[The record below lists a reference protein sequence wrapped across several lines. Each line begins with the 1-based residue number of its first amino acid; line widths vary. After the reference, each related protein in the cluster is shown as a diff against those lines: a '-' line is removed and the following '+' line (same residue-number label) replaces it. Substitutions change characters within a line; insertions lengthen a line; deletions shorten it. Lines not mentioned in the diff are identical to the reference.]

1 MLTLKKNKGLFMHRI
16 YLYMFSILCFLI
28 TLPAAAGVSDT
39 VSALLAASNSLVI
52 QLLLAMALGLLLSL
66 TPCIY
71 PMIPITVGILQ
82 AQTGSSVWQNALR
95 AGAYSC
101 GIATTFALLGLLSAF
116 TGTLFGSFMAS
127 PFVIVPMVLLL
138 GYLTGAML
146 GLYEMYIP
154 RVFQQ
159 QQTGK
164 GGSLLAAFSFG
175 AASGTVASPCLSP
188 GLVLLLSI
196 VSTTGNLVSGFALL
210 FAFGVG
216 LSIPLMIIGTFS
228 GSLNVLPRA
237 GMWMVYV
244 KQLFGLLM
252 IGIILYLLKPLVSKE
267 YLYVMGAVT
276 YAAVGIALL
285 LKQYVSYKKINF
297 DGQTLIAILS
307 ILVSAFLLYMPHRA
321 AVDDNGIRIAWCTN
335 YPEAHAQA
343 LAEKKNILIDVNAP
357 YCTICTAIEGKFFCE
372 ENVCNALGNCV
383 PVKINGADTSL
394 EAHEELKKK
403 YKIIGAPT
411 LLLINPETDEEL
423 ARWGSELY
431 DASIEE
437 FVEQLKRY

>member
-1 MLTLKKNKGLFMHRI
+1 MHLIYISTMSFLCSCIITTNASAASVSNTL
-16 YLYMFSILCFLI
+16 S
-28 TLPAAAGVSDT
+28 T
-39 VSALLAASNSLVI
+39 LLASSDSLLI
-52 QLLLAMALGLLLSL
+52 QIVLAMVLGFFLSL

-82 AQTGSSVWQNALR
+82 AQTGNSVLQNALR

-101 GIATTFALLGLLSAF
+101 GIATTFALLGLLCAF

-127 PFVIVPMVLLL
+127 PVVIVPMVLML

-146 GLYEMYIP
+146 GLYDMYIP
-154 RVFQQ
+154 RVLQHQ
-159 QQTGK
+159 NTST

-175 AASGTVASPCLSP
+175 AVSGTIASPCLSP

-196 VSTTGNLVSGFALL
+196 VSTSGNMLSGFALL

-228 GSLNVLPRA
+228 GSLKVLPRA

-252 IGIILYLLKPLVSKE
+252 IGICLYLLKPLVSLDHL
-267 YLYVMGAVT
+267 YLLGAIA
-276 YAAVGIALL
+276 YAVAGICLL
-285 LKQYVSYKKINF
+285 TKQYLSYKKIPIN
-297 DGQTLIAILS
+297 GQTAVGIVS
-307 ILVSAFLLYMPHRA
+307 IIIGGALLLMPRTQEAHA
-321 AVDDNGIRIAWCTN
+321 HEGIRIAWCTN
-335 YPEAHAQA
+335 YTDAHTQA
-343 LAEKKNILIDVNAP
+343 VAEKKNILIDVNAP
-357 YCTICTAIEGKFFCE
+357 YCTICSAIEGKFFCE
-372 ENVCNALGNCV
+372 KSVCSALGNCI
-383 PVKINGADTSL
+383 PVQINGADNSI

-403 YKIIGAPT
+403 YKIVGAPT
-411 LLLINPETDEEL
+411 LLLINPETGEEI

-431 DASIEE
+431 DATIEE
-437 FVEQLKRY
+437 FVDQLNRY

>member
-1 MLTLKKNKGLFMHRI
+1 MHPI
-16 YLYMFSILCFLI
+16 YLSVASLLCSCI
-28 TLPAAAGVSDT
+28 TTTAHAASASNT
-39 VSALLAASNSLVI
+39 LSALLAASDSIFVQI
-52 QLLLAMALGLLLSL
+52 ALAMVLGLFLSL

-82 AQTGSSVWQNALR
+82 AQTGNSVLQNALR

-101 GIATTFALLGLLSAF
+101 GIATTFALLGMLSAF

-127 PFVIVPMVLLL
+127 PFVIIPMVLML

-146 GLYEMYIP
+146 GLYDMYIP
-154 RVFQQ
+154 RALQQ
-159 QQTGK
+159 ANSNK

-175 AASGTVASPCLSP
+175 AASGTIASPCLSP

-196 VSTTGNLVSGFALL
+196 VSTSGNLLSGFALL
-210 FAFGVG
+210 FSFGVG

-252 IGIILYLLKPLVSKE
+252 IGICLYLLKPLVAIDH
-267 YLYVMGAVT
+267 LYAIG
-276 YAAVGIALL
+276 ALL
-285 LKQYVSYKKINF
+285 YAGAGVGLLTKLYLSYKKIPLN
-297 DGQTLIAILS
+297 GQTIVGIIS
-307 ILVSAFLLYMPHRA
+307 IIIGGALLLMPRYQEAHA
-321 AVDDNGIRIAWCTN
+321 HDGIRIAWCTN
-335 YPEAHAQA
+335 YTDAHTQA
-343 LAEKKNILIDVNAP
+343 ITEKKNVLIDVNAP
-357 YCTICTAIEGKFFCE
+357 YCTICSAIEGKFFCE
-372 ENVCNALGNCV
+372 ESVCSALGNCV
-383 PVKINGADTSL
+383 PVQINGADNSV

-403 YKIIGAPT
+403 YKIVGAPT
-411 LLLINPETDEEL
+411 LLLINPDTGKEI

-431 DASIEE
+431 DATVEE
-437 FVEQLKRY
+437 FVDQLNKY

>member
-1 MLTLKKNKGLFMHRI
+1 MLRIFFLKN
-16 YLYMFSILCFLI
+16 FSKFLI
-28 TLPAAAGVSDT
+28 LGLLITMPAAAGVSDT

-127 PFVIVPMVLLL
+127 PFVIVPMVVLL

-146 GLYEMYIP
+146 GLYEMHIP
-154 RVFQQ
+154 RAFQQ
-159 QQTGK
+159 QQSGK

-228 GSLNVLPRA
+228 GSLSVLPRA

-252 IGIILYLLKPLVSKE
+252 IGIIFYLLKSLIAIEKL
-267 YLYVMGAVT
+267 YLMAAIT
-276 YAAVGIALL
+276 YAAVGVALL
-285 LKQYVSYKKINF
+285 IKQYASYKKISFN
-297 DGQTLIAILS
+297 GQTLIGILS
-307 ILVSAFLLYMPHRA
+307 ILIGAFLLYMPHRA
-321 AVDDNGIRIAWCTN
+321 AMGNNNGIRIAWCTN

-383 PVKINGADTSL
+383 PVKINGADSSIT
-394 EAHEELKKK
+394 AHEELKKK

-411 LLLINPETDEEL
+411 LLLINPETGEEL

-431 DASIEE
+431 DASVEE
-437 FVEQLKRY
+437 FAEQLKRY

>member
-1 MLTLKKNKGLFMHRI
+1 MMHR
-16 YLYMFSILCFLI
+16 LSLFWLSTLCLLI
-28 TLPAAAGVSDT
+28 TTTASAASVSNT
-39 VSALLAASNSLVI
+39 VSALLAATDSFTI

-82 AQTGSSVWQNALR
+82 AQQGSSVWQNAAR

-101 GIATTFALLGLLSAF
+101 GVATTFALLGLLSAF
-116 TGTLFGSFMAS
+116 TGTLFGSLMAS
-127 PFVIVPMVLLL
+127 PWVIIPMVLLL

-154 RVFQQ
+154 RMLQNQ
-159 QQTGK
+159 NANK
-164 GGSLLAAFSFG
+164 GSSLLAAFSFG

-196 VSTTGNLVSGFALL
+196 VSTSGNLFSGFALL

-228 GSLNVLPRA
+228 GSLHVLPRA

-252 IGIILYLLKPLVSKE
+252 IGIILYLLKSLVAIE
-267 YLYVMGAVT
+267 RLYLIGTIT
-276 YAAVGIALL
+276 YAIVGIALL
-285 LKQYVSYKKINF
+285 VKQYATYKKVSFN
-297 DGQTLIAILS
+297 GETLIGIIS
-307 ILVSAFLLYMPHRA
+307 IIIGLVLFWLPQREALQ
-321 AVDDNGIRIAWCTN
+321 DTGIRIAWCNN
-335 YPEAHAQA
+335 YTEAHAQA
-343 LAEKKNILIDVNAP
+343 LAENKKILVDVNTP
-357 YCTICTAIEGKFFCE
+357 LCTICTAIEGKFFCE

-383 PVKINGADTSL
+383 PVKINGADTSI

-411 LLLINPETDEEL
+411 LLLIDPATGKEL

-431 DASIEE
+431 DATLEE
-437 FVEQLKRY
+437 FVDQLSQY

>member
-1 MLTLKKNKGLFMHRI
+1 MHCIYFFMLSLFC
-16 YLYMFSILCFLI
+16 LLVTTDANASI
-28 TLPAAAGVSDT
+28 SDT
-39 VSALLAASNSLVI
+39 ISALLAGSNSLII

-82 AQTGSSVWQNALR
+82 AHTGNSVWHNALR

-127 PFVIVPMVLLL
+127 PFVIIPMVLLL

-154 RVFQQ
+154 RAFQQ
-159 QQTGK
+159 QNTGK
-164 GGSLLAAFSFG
+164 SGSLLAAFSFG

-252 IGIILYLLKPLVSKE
+252 IGIIFYLLKPLVSTNML
-267 YLYVMGAVT
+267 YLVGAIT
-276 YAAVGIALL
+276 YAAVGIMLL
-285 LKQYVSYKKINF
+285 LKQYVNYKRINF
-297 DGQTLIAILS
+297 NGQTLIGVIS
-307 ILVSAFLLYMPHRA
+307 IIIGLCLMIIPQRA
-321 AVDDNGIRIAWCTN
+321 AVDDRNGIRIAWCTN

-372 ENVCNALGNCV
+372 EDVCTALGNCV
-383 PVKINGADTSL
+383 PVKINGADSSI

-403 YKIIGAPT
+403 YKIVGAPT
-411 LLLINPETDEEL
+411 LILINPETGEEL

-431 DASIEE
+431 DASVEE
-437 FVEQLKRY
+437 FAEQLKRH

>member
-164 GGSLLAAFSFG
+164 GGSLLH
-175 AASGTVASPCLSP
+175 
-188 GLVLLLSI
+188 LVL
-196 VSTTGNLVSGFALL
+196 
-210 FAFGVG
+210 
-216 LSIPLMIIGTFS
+216 
-228 GSLNVLPRA
+228 VLPVA
-237 GMWMVYV
+237 PW
-244 KQLFGLLM
+244 
-252 IGIILYLLKPLVSKE
+252 
-267 YLYVMGAVT
+267 
-276 YAAVGIALL
+276 
-285 LKQYVSYKKINF
+285 
-297 DGQTLIAILS
+297 
-307 ILVSAFLLYMPHRA
+307 HRR
-321 AVDDNGIRIAWCTN
+321 VCHQDW
-335 YPEAHAQA
+335 
-343 LAEKKNILIDVNAP
+343 
-357 YCTICTAIEGKFFCE
+357 YCC
-372 ENVCNALGNCV
+372 
-383 PVKINGADTSL
+383 
-394 EAHEELKKK
+394 
-403 YKIIGAPT
+403 
-411 LLLINPETDEEL
+411 
-423 ARWGSELY
+423 
-431 DASIEE
+431 
-437 FVEQLKRY
+437 

>member
-1 MLTLKKNKGLFMHRI
+1 MHRI
-16 YLYMFSILCFLI
+16 RFFIIPIVCSAITTTLSAASISSNI
-28 TLPAAAGVSDT
+28 
-39 VSALLAASNSLVI
+39 SALLAASDSLVI

-82 AQTGSSVWQNALR
+82 AQTGNSVWHNALR

-127 PFVIVPMVLLL
+127 PFVVVPMVLLL

-146 GLYEMYIP
+146 GLYDMYIP
-154 RVFQQ
+154 RGLQNSH
-159 QQTGK
+159 TGR

-196 VSTTGNLVSGFALL
+196 VSTSGNLFSGFALL

-228 GSLNVLPRA
+228 GSLSVLPRA

-252 IGIILYLLKPLVSKE
+252 IGICLYLLKSLVTSE
-267 YLYVMGAVT
+267 HLYQLGAIA
-276 YAAVGIALL
+276 YAAAGIALL
-285 LKQYVSYKKINF
+285 LKQYTSYKKITLN
-297 DGQTLIAILS
+297 GQSMIGILS
-307 ILVSAFLLYMPHRA
+307 IIIGAALLFAPHQQ
-321 AVDDNGIRIAWCTN
+321 AVDSHEGIRIAWCTN
-335 YPEAHAQA
+335 YADAHTQA
-343 LAEKKNILIDVNAP
+343 VAEKKNILVDVNAP

-372 ENVCNALGNCV
+372 EDVCTALGNCV
-383 PVKINGADTSL
+383 PVKINGADSSID
-394 EAHEELKKK
+394 AHEELKKK
-403 YKIIGAPT
+403 YKIVGAPT
-411 LLLINPETDEEL
+411 LLLINPETGEEL

-431 DASIEE
+431 DATIEE
-437 FVEQLKRY
+437 FVDQLNKY